1 MEKLEREE
9 KSLLFIESRYYE
21 CGHLNEGSCGSS
33 LNFVPLCD
41 DIAASIDSSDR
52 LDSRSF
58 VMFLFFCFF
67 LSCISR

>member
-41 DIAASIDSSDR
+41 VD
-52 LDSRSF
+52 
-58 VMFLFFCFF
+58 
-67 LSCISR
+67 